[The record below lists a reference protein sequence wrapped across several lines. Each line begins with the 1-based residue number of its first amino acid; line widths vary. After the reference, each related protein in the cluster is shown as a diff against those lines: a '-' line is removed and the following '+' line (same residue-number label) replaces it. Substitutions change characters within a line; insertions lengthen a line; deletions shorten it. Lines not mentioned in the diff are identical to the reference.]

1 METIELLPSQVR
13 IGEFP
18 FANAAGGGGLPRAE
32 ANRGGNASGEL
43 IMTMTAG
50 IRFGHTVLVLRLSAN
65 SQFLSRSEL
74 FPLEMAD

>member
-1 METIELLPSQVR
+1 MATIELLPSQVR

-18 FANAAGGGGLPRAE
+18 FANAGGAGLQLAE
-32 ANRGGNASGEL
+32 PNRCGNASGEL
-43 IMTMTAG
+43 IMTAG
-50 IRFGHTVLVLRLSAN
+50 MRFGHTALALRLVTN

>member
-1 METIELLPSQVR
+1 METSKLLPSRMR

-18 FANAAGGGGLPRAE
+18 FANAGGLQRAE

-50 IRFGHTVLVLRLSAN
+50 IRFGHTVLGAKVKC
-65 SQFLSRSEL
+65 
-74 FPLEMAD
+74 